1 VRYPHLHHD
10 ELLSLNKNPIF
21 ASAKDYVMQGL
32 SHRLNPFEKVGEND
46 DRYTIE
52 LKPRLYYEEKVLKPS
67 QSFISQASD

>member
-1 VRYPHLHHD
+1 MS
-10 ELLSLNKNPIF
+10 LSKNPIF

-52 LKPRLYYEEKVLKPS
+52 LKPRLSYEEKVLKPS

>member
-1 VRYPHLHHD
+1 
-10 ELLSLNKNPIF
+10 
-21 ASAKDYVMQGL
+21 VMQGL

-52 LKPRLYYEEKVLKPS
+52 LKPRLSYEDKVLKPS